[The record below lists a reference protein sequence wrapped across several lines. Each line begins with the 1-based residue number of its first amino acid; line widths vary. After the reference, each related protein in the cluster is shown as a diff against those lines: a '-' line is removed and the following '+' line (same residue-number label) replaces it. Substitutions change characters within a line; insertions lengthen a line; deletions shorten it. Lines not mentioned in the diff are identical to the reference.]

1 MQNRKDQGDKTV
13 FIMRGICELLIPVSF
28 ICFIFDAGLAIVL
41 LVVSLC
47 GIVCFVP
54 SRKLSNHKF
63 CGIILVE
70 RTITTIEKWWNSKSD
85 MNVPVKQEAE
95 KEVIEQKKKHTKE
108 NLVFL
113 DGFGEGGDS
122 K

>member
-1 MQNRKDQGDKTV
+1 
-13 FIMRGICELLIPVSF
+13 MRGICELLIPVSF

-85 MNVPVKQEAE
+85 MNVPVEIKESENTASAE
-95 KEVIEQKKKHTKE
+95 KEKKKKKKK
-108 NLVFL
+108 NPRRFAVQYRRQSPKKRSLRPL
-113 DGFGEGGDS
+113 
-122 K
+122 